1 MPESIDLIEEKYQA
15 LSSAVDN
22 ITKKLMSDNIVE
34 NTLQNLATLRKS
46 LVDKNCLMVASE
58 FTNYLKQAIVNLDKL
73 VQDKPNVTTMYKCIK
88 INALFVLNL
97 HLFGNIDKKIFK
109 SLIELNTK
117 VYYLSIN
124 HYAIEYVLFNSL
136 LK

>member
-1 MPESIDLIEEKYQA
+1 MADSLDLDEEKYQA

-22 ITKKLMSDNIVE
+22 ITKKLLTDNIVQ

-46 LVDKNCLMVASE
+46 LVDKNCSLVSSE
-58 FTNYLKQAIVNLDKL
+58 FTNYAKQAMINLEKL

-88 INALFVLNL
+88 INALIVLSS
-97 HLFGNIDKKIFK
+97 HLFGNIDKKTFK

-117 VYYLSIN
+117 V
-124 HYAIEYVLFNSL
+124 SL
-136 LK
+136 LSSIEM